1 MDVFDLRQRRVDDLE
16 PKKQAIHAEWES
28 ARDREKA
35 RCSRFAQHTL
45 SPEAVAADFQQA
57 LASVAAERAAA
68 QLATHERVRE
78 AARTR
83 GRVTVQPVLPV
94 DILGAYVL
102 LPMPENGGA
111 P

>member
-1 MDVFDLRQRRVDDLE
+1 MKLGFIDDLE

-35 RCSRFAQHTL
+35 SRSRFAQHTL
-45 SPEAVAADFQQA
+45 SPEA
-57 LASVAAERAAA
+57 
-68 QLATHERVRE
+68 
-78 AARTR
+78 ARTM

-94 DILGAYVL
+94 DILGAYAL